1 MNKRLLPEKRI
12 SEFFP
17 NANTK
22 KKKVERSKIPKNVK
36 DFLSEIVHVEKLLH
50 TNSDANIFNF
60 NDETEKKYKKK
71 NSKRGRKKTPLN
83 SVIYRVPSP
92 ELISTKNIDN
102 PFHSIEPFPSPL
114 ISISP
119 KLITRSPSKSPSK
132 PPSTSSS
139 SSSSSSGS
147 YSPFRKLSKE
157 TLRKIVKDKKKISHK
172 PKGLTWEVRFLSAR

>member
-71 NSKRGRKKTPLN
+71 NSKRGRKKTPHN

-102 PFHSIEPFPSPL
+102 TLHSIEPFPSSL

-119 KLITRSPSKSPSK
+119 KLITRSPSK
-132 PPSTSSS
+132 PPSTSSSS

-157 TLRKIVKDKKKISHK
+157 TLRKIVKEKKKISHK
-172 PKGLTWEVRFLSAR
+172 PKGLTWEVRFLSTR